1 MKACKGSAFWASTTD
16 ADEWSVLASP
26 DTHWGGG
33 WVGPSSDLVVVTYR
47 SNPIFSRIRTL
58 AVSGHTVWTNPCRWR
73 VHCTGTQSLI
83 RNSEKPKVFSWRSS
97 AHQISR
103 LGQTCPDATR
113 SQPTPRRCVA
123 SRRSKLGVELHPAS
137 CVSRV
142 SALLR
147 QSVSKV

>member
-33 WVGPSSDLVVVTYR
+33 WVGRSSDLDVVTYR

-83 RNSEKPKVFSWRSS
+83 RNSENRKFFHGGRLHTRS
-97 AHQISR
+97 R
-103 LGQTCPDATR
+103 VWVCPDATH

-137 CVSRV
+137 CVSHV